1 MMISDDKLEHF
12 TKKQIERIQKIS
24 LRDLVISKSTRA
36 EIDRYIKSIEI
47 EI

>member
-1 MMISDDKLEHF
+1 MMISGDILGRFSTE
-12 TKKQIERIQKIS
+12 QIERIQKIS
-24 LRDLVISKSTRA
+24 LKDLVISKSTQA